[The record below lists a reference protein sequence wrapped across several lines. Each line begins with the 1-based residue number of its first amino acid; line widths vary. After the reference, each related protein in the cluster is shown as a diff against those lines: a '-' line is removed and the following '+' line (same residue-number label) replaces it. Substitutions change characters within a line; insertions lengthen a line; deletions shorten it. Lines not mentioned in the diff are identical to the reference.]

1 MKRSKGL
8 SIILLCLCLAAL
20 IGLSVISHVSS
31 AKADQLMSADLDG
44 ANDTLPGASW
54 VFVLITYFGLIFIF
68 FVESFIVALCGWIA
82 TLAGIK
88 FAANRIF
95 KGIFIAFTVYFS
107 IVLLVTVGAILLVI
121 LH

>member
-20 IGLSVISHVSS
+20 IGLDVIAHLSS
-31 AKADQLMSADLDG
+31 AKVDQLMSAGLDG

-54 VFVLITYFGLIFIF
+54 IFVLITYFGLIFIF
-68 FVESFIVALCGWIA
+68 LVESFIVGLCGWIT

-88 FAANRIF
+88 CAANRIF
-95 KGIFIAFTVYFS
+95 KGIFIALTVYFS
-107 IVLLVTVGAILLVI
+107 LVLLVTAGVILVVI